1 VEYGTLL
8 TRREVGRYI
17 SEAVGDRADYGKYLL
32 KYLSARLT
40 KDFGEGFTAVS
51 LRNMRRFYQQFPIC
65 SALRS
70 ELSWTHYRTLM
81 RIDDEKK
88 RNYYLRECAENA
100 WNTRELER
108 QINFFHY
115 ERLLAAP
122 TKEKVDTTAFKKV
135 RGFDSCRPCHV

>member
-1 VEYGTLL
+1 MGSIEVTKSDIKLYENIHGTIKTARADVIKTVNQTMVL
-8 TRREVGRYI
+8 TYWEVGRYI

-32 KYLSARLT
+32 KYLSKRLT

-51 LRNMRRFYQQFPIC
+51 LRNMRRFYQQFPIR

-88 RNYYLRECAENA
+88 RNYYLRGCAESA
-100 WNTRELER
+100 WNTRLT
-108 QINFFHY
+108 NA
-115 ERLLAAP
+115 L
-122 TKEKVDTTAFKKV
+122 AFK
-135 RGFDSCRPCHV
+135 